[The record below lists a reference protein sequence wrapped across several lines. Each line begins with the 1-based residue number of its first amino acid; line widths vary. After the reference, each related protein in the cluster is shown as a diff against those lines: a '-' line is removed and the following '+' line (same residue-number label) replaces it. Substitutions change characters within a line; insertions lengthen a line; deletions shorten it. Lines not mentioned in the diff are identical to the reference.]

1 MFSCLAL
8 GTLQAQ
14 SLHFSGTTKPAL
26 TETPPASTGLNAIY
40 LLRDMDGDIRV
51 SYTAA
56 SASAKVT
63 WQRFNALGGGYAEEV
78 ASTRQ
83 GTEST
88 LSKLEGNMGYI
99 VTEDGKSSF
108 FWVVNYAEHELA
120 LRDVTLSRETD
131 CGTTWLDIDGNG
143 ERIPYYSITGVPQW
157 LDRDLTLTYST
168 LDFDESTQTYR
179 QTQASETIDGFT
191 ETIHCTPPLCET
203 SFTLSG
209 DKFLRSWGEEASFIS
224 PIYEPTAV
232 DAHTWATQAEHDYD
246 NEVKVDAEL
255 GGSGPV
261 EVHFAAAVTDAAL
274 YHMWEISS
282 DSEFNFV
289 SLQYSDL
296 EFDHTFSDQG
306 TTYVRFTA
314 ANGAGECEFQSD
326 VYQVFIGESSL
337 QCPNAFS
344 PGTSEGVNDEWKV
357 SYKSITEFDCHIFDR
372 HGRQMAHLT
381 HPSQSWDGK
390 RGGKAVPTGVYFYVI
405 KAVGTDGKKY
415 NLSGDI
421 NVVGF
426 SRTPSSSSTSTT
438 TE

>member
-1 MFSCLAL
+1 M
-8 GTLQAQ
+8 
-14 SLHFSGTTKPAL
+14 
-26 TETPPASTGLNAIY
+26 E
-40 LLRDMDGDIRV
+40 GDIRAT
-51 SYTAA
+51 YTAA
-56 SASAKVT
+56 SASATVT
-63 WQRFNALGGGYAEEV
+63 WQRFSALGGGYAEEV
-78 ASTRQ
+78 AAARQ
-83 GTEST
+83 GAEST
-88 LSKLEGNMGYI
+88 LGKLEGDMGYI

-108 FWVVNYAEHELA
+108 FWVVDYSQHELA
-120 LRDVTLSRETD
+120 LRDVTLSSETD
-131 CGTTWLDIDGNG
+131 CGTTWLDVDGYG

-168 LDFDESTQTYR
+168 LTFDEATQTYR
-179 QTQASETIDGFT
+179 QTQTSETIDGFT

-203 SFTLSG
+203 DFTLSG
-209 DKFLRSWGEEASFIS
+209 DKFLRSWGEEASFTS
-224 PIYEPTAV
+224 PIYEPIAI
-232 DAHTWATQAEHDYD
+232 DAQTWATQTEHDYD
-246 NEVKVDAEL
+246 NEVKVETEL
-255 GGSGPV
+255 GGSGPM

-274 YHMWEISS
+274 YHMWEISA
-282 DSEFNFV
+282 DPEFATV

-314 ANGAGECEFQSD
+314 ANGTGECEYESD

-372 HGRQMAHLT
+372 HGRQMTHLT

-390 RGGKAVPTGVYFYVI
+390 RGGKAVPSGVYFYVI

-438 TE
+438 E